1 MATPLD
7 LSIKRA
13 VEEVD
18 SGEGSEASKKAK
30 LGSGDYSQLRSIKEF
45 YDLYGHLFRK
55 PNTVWEQYLSDLK
68 DQCRFREIQLFLVSH
83 LIPPPPSFHFVCFFI
98 HCICQSLDG

>member
-30 LGSGDYSQLRSIKEF
+30 LGSGD
-45 YDLYGHLFRK
+45 
-55 PNTVWEQYLSDLK
+55 
-68 DQCRFREIQLFLVSH
+68 
-83 LIPPPPSFHFVCFFI
+83 
-98 HCICQSLDG
+98 